1 MKLGII
7 GDDFTG
13 SSDIANNLKKSGMQ
27 VSMYAG
33 IPHSKAKE
41 EQDHSSDAI
50 VIATEWEEFRSVDW
64 SKISKLMRS
73 PKWLFDTRGITNF
86 HDLEKYNINYW
97 KIGLGDSSFN

>member
-33 IPHSKAKE
+33 IPTLLPSEIKKE
-41 EQDHSSDAI
+41 PTDAA
-50 VIATEWEEFRSVDW
+50 VIA
-64 SKISKLMRS
+64 L
-73 PKWLFDTRGITNF
+73 
-86 HDLEKYNINYW
+86 
-97 KIGLGDSSFN
+97 